1 MRKQRVLLPS
11 PFQRVKVKGST
22 LGKTRKVTTKVKA
35 GLIGSN
41 SPGIGAGIPLG
52 IINTQVRDQS
62 PRKTRG
68 KPGINS
74 LVRRLKKGEPRQKLR
89 PALSLKRRT
98 RRRKVTARRLLFL
111 LRAVKISLRPV
122 L

>member
-1 MRKQRVLLPS
+1 MRKQRALLPS
-11 PFQRVKVKGST
+11 PLQRVKVKGST

-35 GLIGSN
+35 GLIGAN
-41 SPGIGAGIPLG
+41 SPRIGAGIPLG
-52 IINTQVRDQS
+52 IINIQVRDQS

-68 KPGINS
+68 KLGINS
-74 LVRRLKKGEPRQKLR
+74 LVRRLKKGELSQKPRAAVSQR
-89 PALSLKRRT
+89 RRT
-98 RRRKVTARRLLFL
+98 RRRKVTAHRLLLL